1 MNNPF
6 ETIDARLSNI
16 ENLLLDLKHSNK
28 ENQPEADQLLTI
40 RQAGEL
46 IKLTVPTLYGYVSRN
61 EIPFSKKGKRLYFSK
76 QQLIGCGKP
85 LVKKQMLKYQKKR
98 INSKNLT
105 RIKFILAYVVKI
117 VIGEVL
123 KLVISHFLCK

>member
-28 ENQPEADQLLTI
+28 ENQPESDQLLTI
-40 RQAGEL
+40 QQAGEL
-46 IKLTVPTLYGYVSRN
+46 IKLSVPTLYGYVSRN

-76 QQLIGCGKP
+76 QELRGCVKP
-85 LVKKQMLKYQKKR
+85 LVKKKLKYQKKR
-98 INSKNLT
+98 INNKNLT
-105 RIKFILAYVVKI
+105 RIKFILAYIVKI
-117 VIGEVL
+117 AIGEVL
-123 KLVISHFLCK
+123 KLVISHFLYK

>member
-28 ENQPEADQLLTI
+28 EHQPESDQLFTI
-40 RQAGEL
+40 QEAGEL
-46 IKLTVPTLYGYVSRN
+46 IKLSVPTLYGYVSRN

-76 QQLIGCGKP
+76 QELMDW
-85 LVKKQMLKYQKKR
+85 VKTGRKKTIAEINNEANTYLKNKK
-98 INSKNLT
+98 
-105 RIKFILAYVVKI
+105 
-117 VIGEVL
+117 G
-123 KLVISHFLCK
+123 